1 MINLHDINIS
11 DVLQGEKFQKLA
23 DNTTIFYR
31 HTHNVNDFFKT
42 IDFSHDFVLISHNS
56 DGKITNIPGKTAAG
70 HLLTNGK
77 SPDADVINIPKNL
90 KKWYAQNVTYESE
103 LIVPIPIGLENYYNF
118 PRLNKINKLFS
129 IRNIKKNI
137 KNLVYLNCNINN
149 NPKERQ
155 QVYDILKE
163 TDYTTVVYG
172 KNGINYDNYLYNLYN
187 HCFMI
192 CVPGNGPD
200 VHSFWECLY
209 AGTIPIQKKSIYK

>member
-1 MINLHDINIS
+1 MIHLHDINIS

-56 DGKITNIPGKTAAG
+56 DGKITNIPGKAAAG

-103 LIVPIPIGLENYYNF
+103 LIVPIPIGLENYYNL
-118 PRLNKINKLFS
+118 PR
-129 IRNIKKNI
+129 
-137 KNLVYLNCNINN
+137 
-149 NPKERQ
+149 
-155 QVYDILKE
+155 
-163 TDYTTVVYG
+163 
-172 KNGINYDNYLYNLYN
+172 
-187 HCFMI
+187 
-192 CVPGNGPD
+192 
-200 VHSFWECLY
+200 
-209 AGTIPIQKKSIYK
+209 